1 METIQ
6 GRKLFAEIRYLKVLS
21 NIFYYLLFSLWQLYA
36 SSVSGSSF
44 AFTLAP
50 LFFEYTAELAYPVPE
65 GVVGGFLTCFNNV
78 IGMIFLSIFF
88 IPGTQKEPFWMNI
101 VLLVSAIVSIPAV
114 LFTKESYRRLDIDV
128 PSNGNSSHD
137 NDLTVEVPYSVMEN

>member
-1 METIQ
+1 MVNSYFVFLISSQ
-6 GRKLFAEIRYLKVLS
+6 FIY
-21 NIFYYLLFSLWQLYA
+21 FPFSLWQLYV
-36 SSVSGSSF
+36 SSVSGASF

-65 GVVGGFLTCFNNV
+65 GVVGGFLTCFNNL

-114 LFTKESYRRLDIDV
+114 FFTKESYRRLDIDV
-128 PSNGNSSHD
+128 PSNGNPSHD

>member
-1 METIQ
+1 MVNSYFVFLISSQ
-6 GRKLFAEIRYLKVLS
+6 FIY
-21 NIFYYLLFSLWQLYA
+21 FPFSLWQLYV
-36 SSVSGSSF
+36 SSVSGASF

-65 GVVGGFLTCFNNV
+65 GVVGGFLTCFNNL

-114 LFTKESYRRLDIDV
+114 FFTKESYRRLDIDV
-128 PSNGNSSHD
+128 PSNGNPSQD
-137 NDLTVEVPYSVMEN
+137 NDLSVEVPYSVMEN

>member
-1 METIQ
+1 M
-6 GRKLFAEIRYLKVLS
+6 
-21 NIFYYLLFSLWQLYA
+21 WQLYV
-36 SSVSGSSF
+36 SSVSGASF

-65 GVVGGFLTCFNNV
+65 GVVGGFLTCFNNL

-114 LFTKESYRRLDIDV
+114 FFTKESYRRLDIDV
-128 PSNGNSSHD
+128 PSNGNTSHD

>member
-1 METIQ
+1 MVNSYFVFLISSQ
-6 GRKLFAEIRYLKVLS
+6 FIY
-21 NIFYYLLFSLWQLYA
+21 FPFSLWQLYV
-36 SSVSGSSF
+36 SSVSGASF

-65 GVVGGFLTCFNNV
+65 GVVGGFLTCFNNL

-114 LFTKESYRRLDIDV
+114 FFTKESYRRLDIDV
-128 PSNGNSSHD
+128 PSNGNPSHD
-137 NDLTVEVPYSVMEN
+137 NDSTAEVPYSVM

>member
-1 METIQ
+1 MVNSYFVFLISSQ
-6 GRKLFAEIRYLKVLS
+6 FIY
-21 NIFYYLLFSLWQLYA
+21 FPFSLWQLYV
-36 SSVSGSSF
+36 SSVSGASF

-114 LFTKESYRRLDIDV
+114 FFTKESYRRLDIDV
-128 PSNGNSSHD
+128 PSNGNPSHD